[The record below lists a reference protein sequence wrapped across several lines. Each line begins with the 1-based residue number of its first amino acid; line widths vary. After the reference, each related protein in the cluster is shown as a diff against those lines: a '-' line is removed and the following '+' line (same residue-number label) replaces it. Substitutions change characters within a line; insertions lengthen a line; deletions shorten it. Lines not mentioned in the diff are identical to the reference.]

1 MSTDAPRASEAS
13 TKPGSRGRRLA
24 GLALAAIALLVP
36 AAVFIP
42 VWIVR
47 PFEAQTPEGMAL
59 SYALRRWNPLV
70 TVLALAAA
78 LALVVWLWRG
88 SRPGWRR
95 LVPLLALPSIVAAS
109 WAARQNHFE
118 WMFAPLPG
126 AEYVAAAQA
135 DFVAPADMVV
145 AVHHNGDAAA
155 YPVRQIAYH
164 HVVQDVVGGV
174 PIVVTF

>member
-1 MSTDAPRASEAS
+1 MSEPS
-13 TKPGSRGRRLA
+13 TKPRARGRLLA
-24 GLALAAIALLVP
+24 GLALAALALLVP

-47 PFEAQTPEGMAL
+47 PFEAQSPAGMAL

-70 TVLALAAA
+70 TPLALAAA
-78 LALVVWLWRG
+78 LALIVWLWRG
-88 SRPGWRR
+88 SRSWWRR
-95 LVPLLALPSIVAAS
+95 LVPLLALPSIVAAT

-126 AEYVAAAQA
+126 VEHVAAAQV
-135 DFVAPADMVV
+135 DFVAPADMVL
-145 AVHHNGDAAA
+145 AVHRNGDAAA
-155 YPVRQIAYH
+155 YPVRQVAYH